1 MSEVYE
7 TKRSNM
13 KRKLGWL
20 GCCMANERNT
30 GAVEASSIWT
40 WAALSWTHP
49 PRALST
55 TCLHP
60 STSAIPRIQNSP
72 HFDSFYEFLFHQER
86 EIKNQT
92 TLWKEMS
99 VLVLYVNG
107 YRVSTTTT
115 IPRNTY
121 ASMFSL
127 TRISNFNG
135 ELWAP
140 FEISGLKTKHLTK
153 HTTRRLPILSSHLPF

>member
-1 MSEVYE
+1 
-7 TKRSNM
+7 
-13 KRKLGWL
+13 
-20 GCCMANERNT
+20 
-30 GAVEASSIWT
+30 
-40 WAALSWTHP
+40 
-49 PRALST
+49 
-55 TCLHP
+55 
-60 STSAIPRIQNSP
+60 
-72 HFDSFYEFLFHQER
+72 
-86 EIKNQT
+86 
-92 TLWKEMS
+92 MS

-115 IPRNTY
+115 TPRNTY

-153 HTTRRLPILSSHLPF
+153 HTTRRLPIFSSHLPF